1 MQSNLGYKIVSDA
14 IDILLNNA
22 VENKVKNESK
32 RNCPKCGRQYT
43 APPAIS
49 RSDNKTEICPVCGAE
64 EAIAFLPEEQRAEI
78 IKTIE
83 TAERAA
89 GRID

>member
-1 MQSNLGYKIVSDA
+1 MNT
-14 IDILLNNA
+14 
-22 VENKVKNESK
+22 
-32 RNCPKCGRQYT
+32 CPKCGRQYT

-78 IKTIE
+78 ITQIE
-83 TAERAA
+83 TVERAA
-89 GRID
+89 GRVD

>member
-1 MQSNLGYKIVSDA
+1 MRA
-14 IDILLNNA
+14 
-22 VENKVKNESK
+22 
-32 RNCPKCGRQYT
+32 CPKCGRQYT

-49 RSDNKTEICPVCGAE
+49 RTDNETEICPVCGAE
-64 EAIAFLPEEQRAEI
+64 ESIVFLPEDKRAEI

-83 TAERAA
+83 AAERSA

>member
-43 APPAIS
+43 APPALS
-49 RSDNKTEICPVCGAE
+49 RENGEDICPVCGAE
-64 EAIAFLPEEQRAEI
+64 ESIAFLPEEQRAEI
-78 IKTIE
+78 ITQIE
-83 TAERAA
+83 AAEKAA